1 MKILISNSS
10 DDPIYEQISRQIKNQ
25 IISGEL
31 KEGEAL
37 PSIRSLA
44 KELQISVIT
53 TKHAY
58 EILLEEGFVDSITGK
73 GTFVSSQNQTLLREK
88 KLKIVEEKLSE
99 AVANAQLL
107 GITKNEIS
115 QMLNLL
121 YEEE

>member
-37 PSIRSLA
+37 PSIRALA

-53 TKHAY
+53 TKRSY
-58 EILLEEGFVDSITGK
+58 EILIDEGFVDSITGK
-73 GTFVSSQNQTLLREK
+73 GTFVSSQNQELLREK
-88 KLKIVEEKLSE
+88 KMKMVEEKLAE
-99 AVANAQLL
+99 AVEEAKLL
-107 GITKNEIS
+107 GITQNEVH

>member
-1 MKILISNSS
+1 MKNLISKSS
-10 DDPIYEQISRQIKNQ
+10 ADPIYEQISRQIKSQ

-37 PSIRSLA
+37 PSIRALA

-53 TKHAY
+53 TKRSY
-58 EILLEEGFVDSITGK
+58 EILIDEGFVDSITGK
-73 GTFVSSQNQTLLREK
+73 GTFVSSQNQELLREK
-88 KLKIVEEKLSE
+88 KMKMVEEKLAE
-99 AVANAQLL
+99 AVEEAKLL
-107 GITKNEIS
+107 GITQNEVH